1 MGTPVMPIGL
11 VGCSFYL
18 ERSDFLKKKWSLKN
32 KNLRFIILMLL
43 PAMAFVIIF
52 TYYPMFKGIV
62 MAFQNYNL
70 FNINNREWI
79 GLDNFKELFALTPG
93 NMFYNTLWNTVKW
106 VVISLFFQFTIGF
119 ALALVLKKRFFGSGI
134 YQGIIFFPWAVS
146 GFMIGIMWRWM
157 FNGTSGV
164 INDVLVKLGILQQPF
179 GFLSEQSTALY
190 SVIVANVWYGI
201 PFFTIMLTAA
211 LKGVP
216 DELYEAASVDGGSAF
231 KQFFMITLPCIKPV
245 LVLTLLLRVIW
256 IFNFPELIYSMTNGG
271 PGGSSHII
279 TSYMMETIKGLDY
292 GKGSAIGV
300 IVILMLSIYTIFY
313 LCVTKFGETE
323 DE

>member
-1 MGTPVMPIGL
+1 M
-11 VGCSFYL
+11 
-18 ERSDFLKKKWSLKN
+18 KKKMSLKS
-32 KNLRFIILMLL
+32 KNRLFIMLMLL
-43 PAMAFVIIF
+43 PALAIVLVF
-52 TYYPMFKGIV
+52 TYYPMFKGIK

-70 FNINNREWI
+70 FNISKIEWV
-79 GLDNFKELFALTPG
+79 GLKNFEDLFARTPG

-106 VVISLFFQFTIGF
+106 VGISLFFQFTIGF
-119 ALALVLKKRFFGSGI
+119 MLAMLLKKKFRGSGV
-134 YQGIIFFPWAVS
+134 YQGVIFFPWAVS

-164 INDVLVKLGILQQPF
+164 INDILVKLGILSQPY
-179 GFLSEQSTALY
+179 GFLSEPASALY

-211 LKGVP
+211 LQGVP
-216 DELYEAASVDGGSAF
+216 EELYEAASVDGGSAF

-245 LVLTLLLRVIW
+245 LILTILLRVIW

-300 IVILMLSIYTIFY
+300 VVILTLSIYTIFY
-313 LCVTKFGETE
+313 LCITKFDKEE
-323 DE
+323 E

>member
-1 MGTPVMPIGL
+1 MLKKI
-11 VGCSFYL
+11 S
-18 ERSDFLKKKWSLKN
+18 LKKKN
-32 KNLRFIILMLL
+32 TVFIILMLL
-43 PAMAFVIIF
+43 PALFMVLTF

-62 MAFQNYNL
+62 MAFQDYNL
-70 FNINNREWI
+70 FNITNIKWV
-79 GLDNFKELFALTPG
+79 GLDNFKELFDPKPG
-93 NMFYNTLWNTVKW
+93 NTFYTTLWNTVKW
-106 VVISLFFQFTIGF
+106 VVVSLFFQFTIGF
-119 ALALVLKKRFFGSGI
+119 ALAMMLKKKFRGSGI

-164 INDVLVKLGILQQPF
+164 INDLLVKMGILQQPF
-179 GFLSEQSTALY
+179 GFLSEQSSALN

-211 LKGVP
+211 LQGVP
-216 DELYEAASVDGGSAF
+216 DELYEAASVDGGSAW

-300 IVILMLSIYTIFY
+300 IVILMLSIYTVFY
-313 LCVTKFGETE
+313 LCVTKF
-323 DE
+323 DEMGD

>member
-1 MGTPVMPIGL
+1 M
-11 VGCSFYL
+11 
-18 ERSDFLKKKWSLKN
+18 KKRGSLKRRN
-32 KNLRFIILMLL
+32 TQFIILMLL
-43 PAMAFVIIF
+43 PAVAMVLIF
-52 TYYPMFKGIV
+52 TYYPMLKGIV
-62 MAFQNYNL
+62 MAFQNYNI
-70 FNINNREWI
+70 FNINNIEWV
-79 GLDNFKELFALTPG
+79 GLGNFKELFTYTPG

-119 ALALVLKKRFFGSGI
+119 GLALVLKKKFFGSGV
-134 YQGIIFFPWAVS
+134 YKGIIFFPWAVS

-164 INDVLVKLGILQQPF
+164 INDVLVKMGILEQPF
-179 GFLSEQSTALY
+179 GFLAEQSTALY
-190 SVIVANVWYGI
+190 SVIVANIWYGI
-201 PFFTIMLTAA
+201 PFFVIMLTAA
-211 LKGVP
+211 LQGVP
-216 DELYEAASVDGGSAF
+216 EELYEAASVDGATALKKF
-231 KQFFMITLPCIKPV
+231 YMITLPCIKPV

-279 TSYMMETIKGLDY
+279 TSYMMETIKSLNY

-313 LCVTKFGETE
+313 LCITKFDEME
-323 DE
+323 D